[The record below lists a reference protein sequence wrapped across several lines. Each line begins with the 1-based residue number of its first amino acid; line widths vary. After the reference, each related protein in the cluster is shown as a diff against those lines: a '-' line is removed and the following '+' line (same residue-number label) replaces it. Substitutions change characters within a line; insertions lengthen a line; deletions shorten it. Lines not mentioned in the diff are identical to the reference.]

1 MLYMFGLLILVLVG
15 MKVAANPKTW
25 NWMFAGGQSTKTEPE
40 KTNSAKQPTER
51 KSLPRLR
58 PDEFLATTKTAKS
71 QAKTVA
77 KKTEKKVD
85 TLPGITFPA
94 KMDDRELGITKDEW
108 PAYVAVLDHVFKQDV
123 DELRKKSRKRVN
135 FTNLRQTPDALRGAV
150 ITIEGRL
157 GSLRKIPPPKNDH
170 GLGQLY
176 EAWIVTD
183 QSDNLPYRVVF
194 SEIPEGLE
202 PKDLFQPPPDVRVT
216 GYFFKVEKYE
226 AQPNGEKWRY
236 EYAPL
241 LLARRI
247 DLAEEPTSRGLSLAP
262 FVIGFAL
269 LIGGILAIAMWRFTR
284 GDKQF
289 ADEHLSRFEERKHE
303 EATNLNRH
311 EAGESPEQF
320 FARLSD
326 EDGDS
331 NSQAG

>member
-1 MLYMFGLLILVLVG
+1 MLYMFGLLFLVLVG

-40 KTNSAKQPTER
+40 KTKSAKQPTER

-77 KKTEKKVD
+77 KKSEKKVD

-320 FARLSD
+320 FARLSGED
-326 EDGDS
+326 EGS
-331 NSQAG
+331 KS